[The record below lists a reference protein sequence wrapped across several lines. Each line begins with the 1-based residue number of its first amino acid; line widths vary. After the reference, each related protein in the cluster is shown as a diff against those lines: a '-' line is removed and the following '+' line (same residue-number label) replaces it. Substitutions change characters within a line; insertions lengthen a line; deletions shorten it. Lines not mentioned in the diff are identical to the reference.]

1 MSELYQT
8 PAERARALRESTRT
22 GNVFQDSWTDM
33 VSSGITLGEDG
44 SVKRDGAAWWFQ
56 GLTPGASSI
65 AEQKKGLKDSRAIQ
79 KAVQDS
85 GLTES
90 QIRSQ
95 LGDGKLT
102 VGNVSG
108 TIAEAQR
115 ARAEKPTPV
124 QQAAIT
130 RQENADGRAVTAQE
144 DATAIAR
151 ETLGVTR
158 ENNKNQMTL
167 AANQME
173 LARLD
178 NKFDRETASAD
189 RNLTLQ
195 IAQMDSELAD
205 KRMAYDRETRSMDKR
220 DRMIAQLMSGLGS
233 LGGAF
238 AL

>member
-1 MSELYQT
+1 MSSLYET
-8 PAERARALRESTRT
+8 PAERAQRLSKSTET
-22 GNVFQDSWTDM
+22 GNFFQDTFTDA
-33 VSSGITLGEDG
+33 VSSGISLGENG
-44 SVKRDGAAWWFQ
+44 KVKREGLAWWMQ
-56 GLTPGASSI
+56 GLTPGARSI
-65 AEQKKGLKDSRAIQ
+65 AEQKKGLDNSRIIERQ
-79 KAVQDS
+79 VQNS
-85 GLTES
+85 GLTEE
-90 QIRSQ
+90 QIRTQ

-108 TIAEAQR
+108 TIAEGQR
-115 ARAEKPTPV
+115 TRAEKPTPT
-124 QQAAIT
+124 QQAQIDDVKVGRTQQSAAM
-130 RQENADGRAVTAQE
+130 NAN
-144 DATAIAR
+144 TAIQR

-173 LARLD
+173 MARLD

-205 KRMAYDRETRSMDKR
+205 KRMAYDRESRSMDKR

>member
-1 MSELYQT
+1 MSSLYET
-8 PAERARALRESTRT
+8 PAERAKRLTGSTKT
-22 GNVFQDSWTDM
+22 GNFFQDSWTDM
-33 VSSGITLGEDG
+33 VSSGISLGEDG
-44 SVKRDGAAWWFQ
+44 ELKRDGAAWWFQ
-56 GLTPGASSI
+56 GLTPGAQSI
-65 AEQKKGLKDSRAIQ
+65 AEQKKGLENSRIIESE
-79 KAVQDS
+79 VQRS
-85 GLTES
+85 GLTDD
-90 QIRSQ
+90 QIRKQ

-108 TIAEAQR
+108 TIAEGR
-115 ARAEKPTPV
+115 RTRAEKPTPT
-124 QQAAIT
+124 QQAQIDDVKAG
-130 RQENADGRAVTAQE
+130 RQQKTAALNANTEIQ
-144 DATAIAR
+144 R

-158 ENNKNQMTL
+158 ENNANQMQL

-173 LARLD
+173 MARLD
-178 NKFDRETASAD
+178 NKFDHETASAD

-195 IAQMDSELAD
+195 IAQMESELAD